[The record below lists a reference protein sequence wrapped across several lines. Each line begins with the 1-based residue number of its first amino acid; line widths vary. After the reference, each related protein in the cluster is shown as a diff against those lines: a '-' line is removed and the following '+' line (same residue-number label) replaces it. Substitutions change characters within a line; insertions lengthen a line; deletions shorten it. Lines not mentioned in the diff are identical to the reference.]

1 MLGNLFP
8 NTFGGNGN
16 SDGQG
21 QLTSGTR
28 FDLRGRER
36 ETMQGAGQLPS
47 EATLADVTKT
57 ATTRGQMEAQI
68 PIQKR
73 LSEEK
78 QGLMDAALQ
87 VLDIRVNH
95 AQQTMQ
101 KEDRYQKS
109 ISKHGKNYLAH
120 TVNEQ
125 ANQANFTGYEAEF
138 QAASQAVGF

>member
-8 NTFGGNGN
+8 NTFGNGN
-16 SDGQG
+16 SNGNG
-21 QLTSGTR
+21 QLASGTK
-28 FDLRGRER
+28 FDLRGKER
-36 ETMQGAGQLPS
+36 EIMQGAGQLPT

-57 ATTRGQMEAQI
+57 ATMRGQLEAQI

-78 QGLMDAALQ
+78 LGVMDAALQ
-87 VLDIRVNH
+87 LVQNRVNH
-95 AQQTMQ
+95 SQQTMQ
-101 KEDRYQKS
+101 KEDIYQKT

-120 TVNEQ
+120 SVNEQ

-138 QAASQAVGF
+138 QAANDTIGF